1 MSLNAHIEH
10 TLLRANA
17 SPQEIDVLC
26 DEAIEH
32 GFAGV
37 CVNPA
42 FVPRAVQRVGGR
54 CRVVSVVGFPLG
66 AGSLA
71 SDVAEARW
79 LVDQGVDELD
89 LVVPISAA
97 CAGDFGEV
105 KRRVVAVRE
114 IASDVTLKV
123 ILETGYFAH
132 DALLRL
138 AQEVLQARPDYLKT
152 STGFGPAGALV
163 EEVEALKALCGNR
176 ALVKASG
183 GIRTAAHAQALLA
196 AGASRLGTSS
206 GVAIV
211 RTA

>member
-1 MSLNAHIEH
+1 VPLKAHIEH

-26 DEAIEH
+26 DEALEQ
-32 GFAGV
+32 GFVGV

-42 FVPRAVQRVGGR
+42 FVPRVVQRIGGR

-66 AGSLA
+66 AGSEA

-79 LVDQGVDELD
+79 LVDQGADELD
-89 LVVPISAA
+89 LVVPISSA
-97 CAGDFGEV
+97 CSGAFDDV
-105 KRRVVAVRE
+105 QRRVVAVRTV
-114 IASDVTLKV
+114 ASSVTLKV

-138 AQEVLQARPDYLKT
+138 AQEVLAAGPNYLKT
-152 STGFGPAGALV
+152 STGFGPKGALV
-163 EEVEALKALCGNR
+163 EEVEALKALCGDR

-183 GIRTAAHAQALLA
+183 GIKTAAQAKVLLA

-206 GVAIV
+206 GVAIAREV
-211 RTA
+211 